1 MRHLSTECDQ
11 LKRSSVHTKFFRE
24 LHASY
29 VFFESIHTNS
39 QKQQVLDRQ
48 REGDCFAY
56 ETFLM
61 FELKTTT
68 C

>member
-1 MRHLSTECDQ
+1 MRHLSTGCDQ
-11 LKRSSVHTKFFRE
+11 PKRSSVQTKFLRKFY
-24 LHASY
+24 ASY
-29 VFFESIHTNS
+29 VFFECIHTSN
-39 QKQQVLDRQ
+39 QKRQVLDRR